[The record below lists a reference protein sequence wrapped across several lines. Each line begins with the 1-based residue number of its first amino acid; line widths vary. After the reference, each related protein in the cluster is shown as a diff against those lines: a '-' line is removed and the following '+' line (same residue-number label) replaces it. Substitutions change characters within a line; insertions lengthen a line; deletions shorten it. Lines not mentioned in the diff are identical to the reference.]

1 MEKWKSGNKI
11 ESKLLYVPE
20 HQACRYYGD
29 FHPYIFRSAVLKK
42 GDKFHDGLSRKSFIV
57 FLLSGVMKVSCSYG
71 SGEMSSGEMK
81 HICKS
86 CQYVFS
92 AVEDCELMICET
104 SSSLN
109 LCSQFTLDHLNNE
122 ELSEKEVKNYVSLKI
137 CNQLWEML
145 LHFRAVYNA
154 GLKCLHYQKLKRDE
168 MFLYLRAYY
177 KKHDLALFFREFLG
191 EDHSFKHYVLSN
203 VDDCATL
210 EELIA
215 GSNMSR
221 STFIRHFKEVFKEA
235 PSKWML
241 RRKSENVIQ
250 DIRFT
255 MIPFS
260 ELSEKYKFSSPAYFT
275 TFCKK
280 NFGKTPQQLRDE
292 QTD

>member
-104 SSSLN
+104 SSSLS
-109 LCSQFTLDHLNNE
+109 LCSQFTLENLNE
-122 ELSEKEVKNYVSLKI
+122 EQLEEQEVKDYVSLKI
-137 CNQLWEML
+137 SNHLWDML
-145 LHFRAVYNA
+145 VAYRTIYND

-168 MFLYLRAYY
+168 LFLYLRAYY
-177 KKHDLALFFREFLG
+177 TKHDLALFFREFLG
-191 EDHSFKHYVLSN
+191 ESHSFKHYVLTN
-203 VDDCATL
+203 VDECGTL
-210 EELIA
+210 DELIA
-215 GSNMSR
+215 NSNMSR
-221 STFIRHFKEVFKEA
+221 STFVRHFREVFKEA

-241 RRKSENVIQ
+241 RRKMENIIR

-255 MIPFS
+255 SVPFA
-260 ELSEKYKFSSPAYFT
+260 ELSEKFKFSSPAYFT

>member
-109 LCSQFTLDHLNNE
+109 LCSQFTLENLNE
-122 ELSEKEVKNYVSLKI
+122 EQLKEQEVKDYVSLKI
-137 CNQLWEML
+137 SNHLWDML
-145 LHFRAVYNA
+145 VAYRTIYND

-168 MFLYLRAYY
+168 LFLYLRAYY
-177 KKHDLALFFREFLG
+177 TKHDLALFFREFLG
-191 EDHSFKHYVLSN
+191 ESHSFKHYVLMN
-203 VDDCATL
+203 VDECGTL
-210 EELIA
+210 DELIA
-215 GSNMSR
+215 NSNMSR
-221 STFIRHFKEVFKEA
+221 STFVRHFREVFKEA

-241 RRKSENVIQ
+241 RRKMENIIR

-255 MIPFS
+255 SVPFA
-260 ELSEKYKFSSPAYFT
+260 ELSEKFKFSSPAYFT

-292 QTD
+292 RTD

>member
-1 MEKWKSGNKI
+1 M
-11 ESKLLYVPE
+11 
-20 HQACRYYGD
+20 
-29 FHPYIFRSAVLKK
+29 
-42 GDKFHDGLSRKSFIV
+42 
-57 FLLSGVMKVSCSYG
+57 
-71 SGEMSSGEMK
+71 
-81 HICKS
+81 
-86 CQYVFS
+86 
-92 AVEDCELMICET
+92 
-104 SSSLN
+104 
-109 LCSQFTLDHLNNE
+109 
-122 ELSEKEVKNYVSLKI
+122 
-137 CNQLWEML
+137 
-145 LHFRAVYNA
+145 
-154 GLKCLHYQKLKRDE
+154 
-168 MFLYLRAYY
+168 
-177 KKHDLALFFREFLG
+177 ALFFREFLG
-191 EDHSFKHYVLSN
+191 EDHSFKRYVLSN

-210 EELIA
+210 EDLIA

-241 RRKSENVIQ
+241 RRKSENIIQ